1 MPALASSR
9 RCCTVDDCLAITFLA
24 LPANATTW
32 AETLTGSSDTF
43 AVDTADLRAHT
54 QPRDEKH
61 AIDLTRVRE
70 LQHPSAMTIQADSST
85 MTTPRPTDPIAQRT
99 IPSDEIH
106 SLRCRI
112 EMPSWT
118 SRDAASRCQA
128 RRLDAVDH
136 GVQLSNNAPRVAD
149 APATLEHHCRLAAR
163 EEFSYRRARVVG
175 FAEDDIAGIWPPV
188 RDQQS
193 EIMSAVFIHLTG
205 IGLTPCNAQR
215 VACDLERRQRP

>member
-1 MPALASSR
+1 MQRPWLWLRHAG
-9 RCCTVDDCLAITFLA
+9 VDDATAGHVDIRLACPLDDRIVAHDVKAKHHQHQGPRSHRIPRLAPPSSQTTPPCASHTRPPDPITQVVSMRSTLKVSPARCLTHC
-24 LPANATTW
+24 LPA
-32 AETLTGSSDTF
+32 
-43 AVDTADLRAHT
+43 
-54 QPRDEKH
+54 
-61 AIDLTRVRE
+61 
-70 LQHPSAMTIQADSST
+70 
-85 MTTPRPTDPIAQRT
+85 
-99 IPSDEIH
+99 
-106 SLRCRI
+106 RC
-112 EMPSWT
+112 
-118 SRDAASRCQA
+118 
-128 RRLDAVDH
+128 LDAVDH

-215 VACDLERRQRP
+215 VACDLERRLRP

>member
-1 MPALASSR
+1 MSAQDGEVLGSMPALASSR

-85 MTTPRPTDPIAQRT
+85 MTTPRPPDPIAQRT
-99 IPSDEIH
+99 IPSTMVPLCGFSSKVGPFAAMLNRPQSGPSRPRRRRPH
-106 SLRCRI
+106 PALR
-112 EMPSWT
+112 
-118 SRDAASRCQA
+118 
-128 RRLDAVDH
+128 
-136 GVQLSNNAPRVAD
+136 
-149 APATLEHHCRLAAR
+149 PATLRH
-163 EEFSYRRARVVG
+163 SPRRAP
-175 FAEDDIAGIWPPV
+175 GIST
-188 RDQQS
+188 Q
-193 EIMSAVFIHLTG
+193 
-205 IGLTPCNAQR
+205 
-215 VACDLERRQRP
+215 